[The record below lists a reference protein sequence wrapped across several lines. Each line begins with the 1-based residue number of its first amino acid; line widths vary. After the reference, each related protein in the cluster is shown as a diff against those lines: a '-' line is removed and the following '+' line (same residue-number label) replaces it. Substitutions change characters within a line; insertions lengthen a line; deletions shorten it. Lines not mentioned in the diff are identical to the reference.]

1 MTIKLSNS
9 TLIHLQKLPSIHAEE
24 LKQWYDIQRQIFQKM
39 ENPQLE
45 LEISRAIHKPIFI
58 QKSAEQNLFMNNFT
72 VLFAILRNHFSDS
85 QLIQPLTV
93 LTLDDEQLDA
103 GMIFC
108 ETIELIARQK
118 KLLNVDDELERLRR
132 QIASLLTK
140 EQWQSIVGH
149 PKLTQ
154 NKFYPLV
161 GMSIA
166 TAYNGKEKSD
176 AK

>member
-1 MTIKLSNS
+1 MTIKLSNP
-9 TLIHLQKLPSIHAEE
+9 TLIHLQKLPSIHTEE

-58 QKSAEQNLFMNNFT
+58 QKSAEQNLFLNNFT

-93 LTLDDEQLDA
+93 LTVDNDKLEV
-103 GMIFC
+103 GMIFF
-108 ETIELIARQK
+108 ETVELISRQS
-118 KLLNVDDELERLRR
+118 KLLDVKQLCK
-132 QIASLLTK
+132 QIAPLLSK
-140 EQWQSIVGH
+140 QQWQSILGH